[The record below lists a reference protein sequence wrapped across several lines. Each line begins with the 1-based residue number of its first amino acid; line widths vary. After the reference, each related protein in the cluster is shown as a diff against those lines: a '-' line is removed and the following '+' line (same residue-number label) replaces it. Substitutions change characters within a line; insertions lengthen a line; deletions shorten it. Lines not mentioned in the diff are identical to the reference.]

1 VAKSIHRK
9 CPARLHGSIA
19 DLQLIISA
27 QFAGMG
33 PDFGRNCS
41 VVSILL
47 LLEIEE
53 LPNKIAGMAGF
64 WQ

>member
-1 VAKSIHRK
+1 
-9 CPARLHGSIA
+9 
-19 DLQLIISA
+19 
-27 QFAGMG
+27 MG